1 MDPCP
6 LPQEIE
12 IAMKTPTL
20 ACCNFIPEV
29 EKLRHFALDLGFT
42 GIDWTFTLDNL
53 PNSPAAEAELARS
66 LARLHPLEVRYHLA
80 FQGLDLG
87 DEDPEEGRRALR
99 VFREVCRLISKLGG
113 RVVTIHV
120 GGLGRETG
128 EDLCWPTALEALQNL
143 VQFCNRLRL
152 RLCVENLA
160 VGWSSRPK
168 LYEKLLRLAGTWA
181 TLDLGHARVCQAV
194 QSGGW
199 RVQDFVS
206 PHPERFVNAH
216 VYHEETE
223 AGHMPPATV
232 AQMELRLR
240 LLETLPLCDWWVLEL
255 REEEALKQTLEVVQD
270 YLRLRA
276 FEQNPRKKLKPK
288 RSKSLS

>member
-1 MDPCP
+1 
-6 LPQEIE
+6 
-12 IAMKTPTL
+12 MKAPTL

-29 EKLRHFALDLGFT
+29 DDLRQFALDLGFA

-53 PNSPAAEAELARS
+53 PDGPAAEAELSRA
-66 LARLHPLEVRYHLA
+66 LLRLHPLEMRYHLA
-80 FQGLDLG
+80 FAGLDLG
-87 DEDPEEGRRALR
+87 DENPEEGQRALR

-113 RVVTIHV
+113 RVVTMHV
-120 GGLGRETG
+120 GGLGRETSS
-128 EDLCWPTALEALQNL
+128 DLCWQTALDALSDL
-143 VQFCNRLRL
+143 VQSCNRLRL

-168 LYEKLLRLAGTWA
+168 LYEKLLRLSGAWA

-216 VYHEETE
+216 IYHEETE
-223 AGHMPPATV
+223 AGHIPPATV
-232 AQMELRLR
+232 AQMELRL
-240 LLETLPLCDWWVLEL
+240 LLLDTLPLCDWWVLEL
-255 REEEALKQTLEVVQD
+255 REEAALKQTLGIVQD
-270 YLRLRA
+270 YLRLRSR
-276 FEQNPRKKLKPK
+276 EQKSRKKMKPK
-288 RSKSLS
+288 RS

>member
-1 MDPCP
+1 
-6 LPQEIE
+6 
-12 IAMKTPTL
+12 MKTPTL
-20 ACCNFIPEV
+20 ACCNFILEV
-29 EKLRHFALDLGFT
+29 EELRHFALDLGFA
-42 GIDWTFTLDNL
+42 GVDWTFSLDNL
-53 PNSPAAEAELARS
+53 PDGPAAEAELARG

-87 DEDPEEGRRALR
+87 DENPEERKRALR
-99 VFREVCRLISKLGG
+99 VFREVCRLITKLGG

-120 GGLGRETG
+120 GGLGRETSS
-128 EDLCWPTALEALQNL
+128 DLCWQTALEALQNL
-143 VQFCNRLRL
+143 VQFCSRLRL
-152 RLCVENLA
+152 HLCVENLA

-168 LYEKLLRLAGTWA
+168 LYEKLLRLSGAWA

-255 REEEALKQTLEVVQD
+255 REEAALKQTLGVIRD

-276 FEQNPRKKLKPK
+276 LEQNPRKKLKQK
-288 RSKSLS
+288 RF